1 MVISQLYIIRIL
13 LIILLFVIFPF
24 QIFAQEPKLSSRISW
39 RDNWKLEIKT
49 GTGAL
54 LTPVPEKYID
64 RTNYVNIPLHTPGA
78 LGIFSIK
85 KSIASH
91 FEMGYQF
98 DYVRIQGNVPV
109 QNIDVKVLTQAYTHT
124 YLIQYNLKKTN
135 KFRPPLNY
143 FLYYKIGGISLKN
156 DPLDELPDGTIPASA
171 ETREKFD
178 SNVAVLTGIGAGI
191 NYQLNKNFSLTGS
204 LDLNRSSD
212 AVEAIYQIHKI
223 FYRSS
228 YSVNSYLSL
237 SFGLSYWINFSKQ
250 KESSYFKPK
259 NETEKQ
265 LLKSKIARE
274 KGKSSAANHSVW
286 FNGKKSK

>member
-1 MVISQLYIIRIL
+1 MAFYHRFSIRIF
-13 LIILLFVIFPF
+13 IIVLFFSTLSI
-24 QIFAQEPKLSSRISW
+24 QSFAQEPKLSSRISW

-64 RTNYVNIPLHTPGA
+64 RTNYVNIPLHTPGI
-78 LGIFSIK
+78 LGIFSVK
-85 KSIASH
+85 KGITSH

-109 QNIDVKVLTQAYTHT
+109 QNTDVKVLTQAYTHT
-124 YLIQYNLKKTN
+124 YLVQYNLKKTN
-135 KFRPPLNY
+135 KFKPPLNY

-156 DPLDELPDGTIPASA
+156 DPLDELPDGTVPASA
-171 ETREKFD
+171 ETKEKFA

-212 AVEAIYQIHKI
+212 AVEDIYQIHKI
-223 FYRSS
+223 FYPSS
-228 YSVNSYLSL
+228 HSVNSYISL
-237 SFGLSYWINFSKQ
+237 SFGLSYWINFSRQ
-250 KESSYFKPK
+250 KESAYFKPK
-259 NETEKQ
+259 NETDKRLIQ
-265 LLKSKIARE
+265 SRIARK
-274 KGKSSAANHSVW
+274 KGKSSPSNRSVW
-286 FNGKKSK
+286 FDNKRGK